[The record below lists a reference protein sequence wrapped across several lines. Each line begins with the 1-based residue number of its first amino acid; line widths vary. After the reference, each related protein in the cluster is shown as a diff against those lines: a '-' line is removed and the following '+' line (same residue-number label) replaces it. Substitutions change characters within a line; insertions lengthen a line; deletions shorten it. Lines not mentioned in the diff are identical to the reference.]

1 MLISWRVPKTIQW
14 IVKLFLIFL
23 CIFTAFRIATVICFK
38 PASISITELIPSFWL
53 GLKYDLR
60 WIAIILLPIAVLSVF
75 PRLSPFTSQRGKQL
89 WTMYL
94 GTATLMVL
102 FFYGADFAQFD
113 YINARLNADALIFLR
128 DPKESFQMIWES
140 YPVFWILFG
149 VVGAL
154 MMMTWMFRKL
164 HIDVTEKNMN
174 IHKFTY
180 RRRWHAAALLLLGW
194 FMYGFLT
201 IEPLDI
207 FRAFNLS
214 DGFKSNLALN
224 PMQNFFT
231 TLKTTKPERNTRAG
245 KYYTNIS
252 DFLQLKEPNHS
263 KNPYSRLVHPGS
275 KALESQPNVVLVLCE
290 SFSMYKSSMSGNPLN
305 CTPYFN
311 QMCNEGIFFER
322 CFTPSFGTARGIF
335 ATITGIPDVQPAIF
349 STQVQE
355 CVNQRTIINDFVGY
369 EKYYFI
375 GGRSQFNNFKG
386 LIANINGVKVYEEGK
401 YKAKS
406 LNVWGISDK
415 NLFLEANDVL
425 AKEQK
430 PFFAIIQT
438 ADNHRP
444 FNIPAEDTDF
454 TRDLITNE
462 DLAKYGFESL
472 KEYHAFAYTDYC
484 IKKFMEAAK
493 TSPWYDNTIFVFI
506 GDHGVE
512 GNATALYPKAW
523 TEQRLT
529 EEHVPLL
536 FYAPALLTP
545 QKRSEAVSQIDVLPT
560 VAGMIQQPYLNSTL
574 GRDLLDSTKKVNAA
588 FIVYHAP
595 GWIGVV
601 NDDYFYRK
609 NIFIRQKNSTKEL
622 EEMVPVRNNLPILS
636 QRQYDSVKAHL
647 SQLTS
652 AMYETSRWMLINNKN
667 K

>member
-14 IVKLFLIFL
+14 IVKLFLIYL
-23 CIFTAFRIATVICFK
+23 CIFTAFRIATVIFFK
-38 PASISITELIPSFWL
+38 PGSIAVTDLLPSFWL

-60 WIAIILLPIAVLSVF
+60 WIAVILLPIAIVSLF
-75 PRLSPFTSQRGKQL
+75 PPLSPFTSERGKKL

-94 GTATLMVL
+94 GVTTLLVL
-102 FFYGADFAQFD
+102 FFYGADFGQFA
-113 YINARLNADALIFLR
+113 YINARLNADALIFVR
-128 DPKESFQMIWES
+128 DPRESLQMVWES
-140 YPVFWILFG
+140 YPVVWILLG
-149 VVGAL
+149 LIGAV

-164 HIDVTEKNMN
+164 HVDVTEKNMN

-180 RRRWHAAALLLLGW
+180 RRRWHATALLLMGW
-194 FMYGFLT
+194 FVYGFLT
-201 IEPLDI
+201 LKPLDI
-207 FRAFNLS
+207 FRAFNLN

-231 TLKTTKPERNTRAG
+231 TLKKINPDRNTHATEYY
-245 KYYTNIS
+245 KYIS
-252 DFLQLKEPNHS
+252 DFLQLKELNHS
-263 KNPYSRLVHPGS
+263 KNYYSRLVQPGS
-275 KALESQPNVVLVLCE
+275 KALESQPNVILILCE

-305 CTPYFN
+305 STPYFN

-355 CVNQRTIINDFVGY
+355 SVNQRTIINDFVGY

-386 LIANINGVKVYEEGK
+386 LIDNINGVKVYEEGK
-401 YKAKS
+401 YKAAS

-415 NLFLEANDVL
+415 NLFLEANEVL

-454 TRDLITNE
+454 ARDIITNE

-493 TSPWYDNTIFVFI
+493 KSPWFDNTIFVFI

-523 TEQRLT
+523 TEQRLSD
-529 EEHVPLL
+529 EHVPLL

-560 VAGMIQQPYLNSTL
+560 VAGMIQQPYINSTL
-574 GRDLLDSTKKVNAA
+574 GRDLLDPTKKENAA

-609 NIFIRQKNSTKEL
+609 NILIPQKNSNKEL
-622 EEMVPVRNNLPILS
+622 EEMVPVRNNLPILT
-636 QRQYDSVKAHL
+636 QHQYDSVRAHL

-652 AMYETSRWMLINNKN
+652 AMYETARWMLINNKN